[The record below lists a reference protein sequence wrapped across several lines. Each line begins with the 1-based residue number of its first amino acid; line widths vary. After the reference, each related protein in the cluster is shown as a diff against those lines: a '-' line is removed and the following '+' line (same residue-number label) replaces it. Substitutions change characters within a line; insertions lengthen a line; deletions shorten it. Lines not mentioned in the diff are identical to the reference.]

1 VKQWGFP
8 FSTNKTQKMRHQ
20 DITFKVNLKN
30 MFMMHNNVCLFSFY
44 LFFFVDSVLA
54 FLLPEAALT
63 LAFKASRSK
72 SLLNFFWLGPASSG
86 FPESSLGGLKDLPR
100 LASRLIAD
108 SA

>member
-1 VKQWGFP
+1 
-8 FSTNKTQKMRHQ
+8 
-20 DITFKVNLKN
+20 
-30 MFMMHNNVCLFSFY
+30 MFMMHTNVCY

-72 SLLNFFWLGPASSG
+72 SLLNFFWLGPASTG
-86 FPESSLGGLKDLPR
+86 FPESSLGGLKDLLR